1 MTASHAALVS
11 TNAPLALSLK
21 AKSTPSTPTF
31 ALTAVLALMFAP
43 LALSLRVNN
52 HRGTLPNKLNS
63 FKLLLP
69 LPEVRQFFVS
79 LCFAS
84 SDCTTVQMH
93 APPFRLSCK
102 FSSNIPYAGI
112 LVPIFFLRMML
123 GISPVMHACCN
134 ARFR

>member
-1 MTASHAALVS
+1 MTASHAALAS

-63 FKLLLP
+63 LKLLP
-69 LPEVRQFFVS
+69 SLPEVRQFF
-79 LCFAS
+79 CFAS
-84 SDCTTVQMH
+84 SGGTD
-93 APPFRLSCK
+93 ARSAIPF
-102 FSSNIPYAGI
+102 
-112 LVPIFFLRMML
+112 
-123 GISPVMHACCN
+123 VMQI
-134 ARFR
+134 